1 MLIACTGQTVRSLIT
16 KVYIASTGRKG
27 LSAAL
32 QHQNDD
38 CCLVLPKNLYFRRSS
53 RLMKYILYSTILTL
67 ILWTGR
73 ASGQS
78 EPQYSQYM
86 YNRLLVNPAYAG
98 SKDAVEFNGLY
109 RTQYVGLSE
118 RATQTAFLGFNMPIY
133 SISSGIGLTAT
144 NDMIGYLRTTTVN
157 LDYNYRKKFGFGS
170 LGVGIN
176 VGFIETGLQGNLL
189 RTPTGGPGGVDN
201 HDPSVPTGMVNGIA
215 PDFSA
220 GLYLNNDRYF
230 AGVALDHIY
239 SITKLK
245 NTQIDYARNLLVT
258 GGYDFQAGKHFSI
271 MPSVLIKS
279 DFREVQ
285 TDLSL
290 TMKIYNN
297 ILTGIALRG
306 YDARSLDAVIFY
318 AGVQIKAFR
327 LVYSYDVNTSYLNGF
342 NTGSHEISV
351 AYELRLL
358 KKTKT
363 GYFYHNSRFL

>member
-1 MLIACTGQTVRSLIT
+1 MRQVF
-16 KVYIASTGRKG
+16 
-27 LSAAL
+27 
-32 QHQNDD
+32 
-38 CCLVLPKNLYFRRSS
+38 YF
-53 RLMKYILYSTILTL
+53 LFLTL
-67 ILWTGR
+67 ILCTGQ

-78 EPQYSQYM
+78 EPEYSQYM
-86 YNRLLVNPAYAG
+86 YNRLLINPAYAG
-98 SKDAVEFNGLY
+98 SKDVAEFNGLY

-118 RATQTAFLGFNMPIY
+118 RATQTAFLGFNMPLY
-133 SISSGIGLTAT
+133 KISSGIGLTAT

-157 LDYNYRKKFGFGS
+157 VDYNYRKKFGFGS
-170 LGVGIN
+170 LAVGVS

-189 RTPTGGPGGVDN
+189 RTPTGGPGGVDG
-201 HDPSVPTGMVNGIA
+201 HDPAVPAGLVNGIA

-230 AGVALDHIY
+230 VGVAMDHLY

-258 GGYDFQAGKHFSI
+258 GGYDFHAGKHFTI
-271 MPSVLIKS
+271 MPSVLLKT
-279 DFREVQ
+279 DLKEVQ

-306 YDARSLDAVIFY
+306 YDARALDAVILY

-327 LVYSYDVNTSYLNGF
+327 LIYSYDINTSYLNGF

>member
-1 MLIACTGQTVRSLIT
+1 
-16 KVYIASTGRKG
+16 
-27 LSAAL
+27 
-32 QHQNDD
+32 
-38 CCLVLPKNLYFRRSS
+38 
-53 RLMKYILYSTILTL
+53 MKYIYYFTFLTL
-67 ILWTGR
+67 ILSTGQSY
-73 ASGQS
+73 AQS

-86 YNRLLVNPAYAG
+86 YNKLLFNPGYTG
-98 SKDAVEFNGLY
+98 SKDAAEFNGLY

-118 RATQTAFLGFNMPIY
+118 KATQTAYLGFNMPIY

-144 NDMIGYLRTTTVN
+144 NDMIGYLRTTNVKI
-157 LDYNYRKKFGFGS
+157 DYSYRKKFKFGS
-170 LGVGIN
+170 LGVGVS
-176 VGFIETGLQGNLL
+176 VGFIQTGLQGNLL

-201 HDPSVPTGMVNGIA
+201 GDPSVPKGVVNGIT

-230 AGVALDHIY
+230 VGVALDHIY

-245 NTQIDYARNLLVT
+245 NTQIDYTRNLLVM
-258 GGYDFQAGKHFSI
+258 GGYDFQAGRHFSI
-271 MPSVLIKS
+271 MPSVLVKS
-279 DFREVQ
+279 DLRKVQ

-306 YDARSLDAVIFY
+306 YDARSLDAVILY

-327 LVYSYDVNTSYLNGF
+327 LVYSYDINTSYLSGF

-351 AYELRLL
+351 GYDVRLL
-358 KKTKT
+358 RRTKT
-363 GYFYHNSRFL
+363 GYYYHNSRFL

>member
-1 MLIACTGQTVRSLIT
+1 
-16 KVYIASTGRKG
+16 
-27 LSAAL
+27 
-32 QHQNDD
+32 
-38 CCLVLPKNLYFRRSS
+38 
-53 RLMKYILYSTILTL
+53 
-67 ILWTGR
+67 
-73 ASGQS
+73 
-78 EPQYSQYM
+78 M
-86 YNRLLVNPAYAG
+86 YNKLLFNPAYAG
-98 SKDAVEFNGLY
+98 SKDVAEFNGLY

-118 RATQTAFLGFNMPIY
+118 RATQTAYLGFNMPIY

-157 LDYNYRKKFGFGS
+157 VDYNYRKKFSFGS
-170 LGVGIN
+170 LGVGVS
-176 VGFIETGLQGNLL
+176 VGFIQTGLQGNLL
-189 RTPTGGPGGVDN
+189 RTPTGGAGGVDGN
-201 HDPSVPTGMVNGIA
+201 DPAVPAGLVNGIA

-220 GLYLNNDRYF
+220 GLYLNNDKYF
-230 AGVALDHIY
+230 VGVAMNHLY

-245 NTQIDYARNLLVT
+245 NTQIDYARNLLVM
-258 GGYDFQAGKHFSI
+258 GGYDFHAGKHFTI

-279 DFREVQ
+279 DLKEVQ

-306 YDARSLDAVIFY
+306 YDARSLDAVTFY

-327 LVYSYDVNTSYLNGF
+327 LVYSYDINTSYLKGF
-342 NTGSHEISV
+342 NTGSHEVSV

>member
-1 MLIACTGQTVRSLIT
+1 MRQV
-16 KVYIASTGRKG
+16 
-27 LSAAL
+27 
-32 QHQNDD
+32 
-38 CCLVLPKNLYFRRSS
+38 LYFFS
-53 RLMKYILYSTILTL
+53 LTL

-78 EPQYSQYM
+78 EPQYSHYM
-86 YNRLLVNPAYAG
+86 YNRLLFNPAYAG
-98 SKDAVEFNGLY
+98 SKDVAEFNGLY

-118 RATQTAFLGFNMPIY
+118 RATQTAYLGFNMPIY
-133 SISSGIGLTAT
+133 SINSGIGLTST

-157 LDYNYRKKFGFGS
+157 VDYNYRKKFSFGS
-170 LGVGIN
+170 LGVGVS
-176 VGFIETGLQGNLL
+176 VGFIQTGLQGNLL
-189 RTPTGGPGGVDN
+189 RTPTGGPGGVDGN
-201 HDPSVPTGMVNGIA
+201 DPAVPAGLVNGIA

-220 GLYLNNDRYF
+220 GLYLNNDKYF
-230 AGVALDHIY
+230 VGVAMNHLY

-245 NTQIDYARNLLVT
+245 NTQIDYARNLLVM
-258 GGYDFQAGKHFSI
+258 GGYDFHAGKHFTI

-279 DFREVQ
+279 DLKQVQ

-327 LVYSYDVNTSYLNGF
+327 LVYSYDINTSYLKGF
-342 NTGSHEISV
+342 NTGSHEVSV